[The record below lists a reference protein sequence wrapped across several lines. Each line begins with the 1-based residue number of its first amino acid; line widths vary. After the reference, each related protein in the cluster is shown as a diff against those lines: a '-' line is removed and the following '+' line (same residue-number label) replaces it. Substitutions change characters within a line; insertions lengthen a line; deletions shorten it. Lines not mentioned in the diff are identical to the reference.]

1 MKRKDYNNELPD
13 GLGNKFSGPDMYD
26 IQEFPGNDNEDDNF
40 YSFWDEDQT
49 DLTKDKPT
57 SISLYIDPLKQH

>member
-13 GLGNKFSGPDMYD
+13 RQGNKFPCPEMYD
-26 IQEFPGNDNEDDNF
+26 IQEFAGIENEEDNF
-40 YSFWDEDQT
+40 YSFWDDNQT